1 MGLLDIVRPNLQVN
15 SLTAIPLK
23 ELKEQGICYLLFDLD
38 NTIVPYND
46 PNIPKEV
53 IDWFGEVKAAGFF
66 PCLVSNNH
74 GPRVEDAAGK
84 LDIPFICDAKKPWGD
99 GFRRAVALLGG
110 RKEQTAVVGD
120 QLLTDMAGGN
130 KDCFFTI
137 LVEPMKSKEYWFTTH
152 FSRRVEKILKKFL

>member
-1 MGLLDIVRPNLQVN
+1 MALLDIIRPNLQVN
-15 SLTAIPLK
+15 SLAAIPLGALREK
-23 ELKEQGICYLLFDLD
+23 GISYLLFDLD

-46 PNIPKEV
+46 PDIPEAI
-53 IDWFGEVKAAGFF
+53 IDWFQEVKAAGFS

-84 LDIPFICDAKKPWGD
+84 LGIPYICDAKKPWGD
-99 GFRRAVALLGG
+99 GFLRAVALLGG
-110 RKEQTAVVGD
+110 AKEQTAVIGD

-130 KDCFFTI
+130 KDHFFTI

-152 FSRRVEKILKKFL
+152 FSRRVEKIIKRFL

>member
-1 MGLLDIVRPNLQVN
+1 MGLLEIVRPKMQVN
-15 SLTAIPLK
+15 SLAAIPL
-23 ELKEQGICYLLFDLD
+23 ETLKEKGIIYLLFDLD

-46 PNIPKEV
+46 PNIPGEV
-53 IDWFGEVKAAGFF
+53 IDWFQRMKAAGFF

-74 GPRVEDAAGK
+74 GPRVEEAAGK
-84 LDIPFICDAKKPWGD
+84 LGIPFICDAKKPWGD
-99 GFRRAVALLGG
+99 GFRRAIAMLGAA
-110 RKEQTAVVGD
+110 KEQTAVVGD

-130 KDCFFTI
+130 KDHFFTI

>member
-15 SLTAIPLK
+15 NLREIPLSI
-23 ELKEQGICYLLFDLD
+23 LKEQGIVYLLFDLD

-46 PNIPKEV
+46 PNIPAD
-53 IDWFGEVKAAGFF
+53 IIAWFQEIKAAGFF

-84 LDIPFICDAKKPWGD
+84 LGIPFICDAKKPWGD
-99 GFRRAVALLGG
+99 GFRRAIAMLGAE
-110 RKEQTAVVGD
+110 KEQTAIVGD

-130 KDCFFTI
+130 KDRFFTI